1 MIATTSSRYRLS
13 DQDSMEQL
21 SPPVM
26 IFDALTHVTHDG
38 RWFHTSCDASE
49 KELRRQLNEV
59 QASRAMVVPLAGYID
74 NEFVLEVCHRD
85 PEHLIPCASF
95 NPAAY
100 ATPSEAS
107 SAFRVELKGKEFR
120 GLKLHPRLGRYDPL
134 DPRCMAV
141 LDELASWEKPIPVW
155 LCTLFY
161 YRGGHLQKAPV
172 DTIHEIVGRFPSL
185 TFVLAHG
192 GGTWIMQVAEAV
204 RDCPNTFLDLSL
216 TMQKYGTGSIG
227 ADLRCLLG
235 NFDRRML
242 FGSDFPEASISQSL
256 EIFRG
261 IANGISEEK
270 QANVLGGN
278 LSRILGLEPA
288 EVQTGV
294 PQLSGAWKP

>member
-1 MIATTSSRYRLS
+1 
-13 DQDSMEQL
+13 MEQL

-95 NPAAY
+95 NPAAH

-107 SAFRVELKGKEFR
+107 SAFRAELKGKEFR

-192 GGTWIMQVAEAV
+192 GGTWIMQVAEAIH
-204 RDCPNTFLDLSL
+204 DCPNAYVDISFTLPRYRTS
-216 TMQKYGTGSIG
+216 SIA
-227 ADLRCLLG
+227 ADLRHLVST
-235 NFDRRML
+235 FDRRL
-242 FGSDFPEASISQSL
+242 IFGSDFPEIGILSAIDAFREISG
-256 EIFRG
+256 G
-261 IANGISEEK
+261 IAAEK
-270 QANVLGGN
+270 CVNVLSNN
-278 LSRILGLEPA
+278 LCRILEL
-288 EVQTGV
+288 
-294 PQLSGAWKP
+294 KPE